1 MRQLLTALGAA
12 ALGAGAMYYF
22 DPHRGRRRRVVAQDK
37 MLSATHGMREY
48 ARGQAKHALDQG
60 RGAIANLRS
69 RLRNDSPSD
78 DQLNER
84 IRARLG
90 HLIAHPHAVHTSV
103 ADGRVTLRGTVQPE
117 DLNKLMSALWLMRG
131 VRDIDSRLE
140 IDDGTTTEHES
151 SLQGVA

>member
-1 MRQLLTALGAA
+1 MRHLLTALGAA

-48 ARGQAKHALDQG
+48 ARGQARHVVDQG
-60 RGAIANLRS
+60 RGAVANLRS
-69 RLRNDSPSD
+69 RLRKELPGD

-90 HLIAHPHAVHTSV
+90 HLIAHPRAVHTSV
-103 ADGRVTLRGTVQPE
+103 VDGRVTLHGSIRRA
-117 DLNKLMSALWLMRG
+117 DLNKSMSALWLLRG
-131 VRDIDSRLE
+131 VRDVDSRLE
-140 IDDGTTTEHES
+140 IDDGPDQHEP